1 MCASFL
7 PHDLPILPPAC
18 VHHCLYHMVCPSYH
32 PGVYIIT
39 CSTLFALTSTLM
51 CTSFFCTHC
60 LPFLPPWCLH
70 HCLRYTVCPFYQTVV
85 YIIICAILF
94 ARSDTVMCI
103 ALLIVYSPFAPWCVH
118 LLYQTHGWDFSSDS
132 QILEFRFFSESN
144 KNKTKQTRKQ
154 CWGAFW
160 MWFFTFQSSNF
171 NPVPSLRTNCLVC
184 SSLCQTICLVC
195 TCYATSFVPC
205 CVPGTSC
212 YSVYISLFIPTL
224 FALYLNHTVEA
235 PGIYMVTIM
244 ADYSQMRICSIMC
257 TWFMLHYL
265 PFIIIIYPLI
275 ARVVGAPQMIS
286 QPVSSIFPCSPLPCG
301 TWQTPGLSIPW
312 CCLPTS
318 SSVCLVFFFP
328 FTVPCKMV
336 LVRPDERKAWPYHCS
351 WHLFFGSQVFVWHDY
366 LLDLGTDFLV
376 DNMVFA
382 WDAYYLAVAPRFHGL
397 YSSLELCCEGPYF
410 ISIQED
416 RFDNGTEKNTPVVP
430 NWFQPF
436 QCCHCLCYPEEYLRL
451 GTLISYNWAQVL
463 EACDCLK
470 ILSIYFDLCVD
481 VTVLFVISLVFL
493 ALISMP

>member
-1 MCASFL
+1 MLTDRADLLCAGEPWGQGCWGQGSRKWAGGHQPWHQGADCPGVYVIICTTWFAIPVCVHYYWHHTVCFSYHPDVCIIFTTWFAYLTTRMCTSLFVPHGL
-7 PHDLPILPPAC
+7 PLLPPRC
-18 VHHCLYHMVCPSYH
+18 VHHYLFNTVCPYFH
-32 PGVYIIT
+32 PDVYII
-39 CSTLFALTSTLM
+39 
-51 CTSFFCTHC
+51 FCTHC

-154 CWGAFW
+154 CWDAFW

-257 TWFMLHYL
+257 TWFMLRYL

-351 WHLFFGSQVFVWHDY
+351 LRLFTIVRSSCASI
-366 LLDLGTDFLV
+366 
-376 DNMVFA
+376 A
-382 WDAYYLAVAPRFHGL
+382 WWILART
-397 YSSLELCCEGPYF
+397 SSLLTWSLYETC
-410 ISIQED
+410 SI
-416 RFDNGTEKNTPVVP
+416 
-430 NWFQPF
+430 
-436 QCCHCLCYPEEYLRL
+436 LR
-451 GTLISYNWAQVL
+451 
-463 EACDCLK
+463 
-470 ILSIYFDLCVD
+470 
-481 VTVLFVISLVFL
+481 
-493 ALISMP
+493 